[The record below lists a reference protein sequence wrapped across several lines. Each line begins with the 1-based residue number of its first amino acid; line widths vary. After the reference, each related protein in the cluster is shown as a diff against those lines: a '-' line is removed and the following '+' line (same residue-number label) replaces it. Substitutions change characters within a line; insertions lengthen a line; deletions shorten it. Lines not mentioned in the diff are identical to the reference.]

1 MVPIGA
7 VTPQTEAG
15 LRSLMMQDYKS
26 YRVILITE
34 TDHEEAADL
43 VRALCGQYPHASH
56 VVAGTADRCAQKNH
70 NLLAGVATLTPEE
83 RVLVFCDSTHIAR
96 PDFLSRLVRPI
107 AADQAQLASG
117 YRFVVPGDDRWGTLL
132 QKLYMQ
138 SIHMLYALK
147 PLSQPWG
154 GATAITRSAFLDNRI
169 PDLWSRTVV
178 DDYSMGPYLAR
189 LGIRSLPVAEACME
203 THIADQS
210 LCGASDWFYRQ
221 MQFFKFYTPLTWVA
235 ASVLPLL
242 YLGMILLM
250 AASLAI
256 PSAPGDRTAT
266 ILYLCILAA
275 ISPWYT
281 GVIPSRTGPV
291 RRAIAFLLFNLLA
304 PLQLLRTWLSNTIS
318 WQAYDYR
325 MGLGGEIL
333 EIVRREKEGPV

>member
-1 MVPIGA
+1 
-7 VTPQTEAG
+7 
-15 LRSLMMQDYKS
+15 
-26 YRVILITE
+26 
-34 TDHEEAADL
+34 
-43 VRALCGQYPHASH
+43 
-56 VVAGTADRCAQKNH
+56 
-70 NLLAGVATLTPEE
+70 
-83 RVLVFCDSTHIAR
+83 
-96 PDFLSRLVRPI
+96 
-107 AADQAQLASG
+107 
-117 YRFVVPGDDRWGTLL
+117 
-132 QKLYMQ
+132 
-138 SIHMLYALK
+138 
-147 PLSQPWG
+147 
-154 GATAITRSAFLDNRI
+154 
-169 PDLWSRTVV
+169 
-178 DDYSMGPYLAR
+178 
-189 LGIRSLPVAEACME
+189 ME